1 MQNAISGLV
10 SNGRRM
16 TYAALSRLS
25 LVGLLL
31 AAGYVLTLW
40 QPVRAWYSDV
50 DKLAH
55 GLVFAGVYG
64 ALAWALGWKPWAL
77 AALALALGAAVEV
90 HQYFLPG
97 FSASLKDWL
106 ADAVGIAL
114 ACCGHFAWLRWR
126 KSLDAKVSGG
136 LLPLAQFQ
144 QAVAA
149 LPLVSVDWVLT
160 NPAGELLVG
169 QRLNA
174 PARGAWFTPGGRIRK
189 GEPLAAA
196 LRRVAAEELG
206 LADEPAG
213 ALAQRGEPMGAR
225 DHFYPDAAFSPTVPT
240 HYVNLPYTARLSDAE
255 VNALSLPVGEQHGH
269 WQWMP
274 LAQAADTVHE
284 HVKPYV
290 AWLQARAP
298 GAAPDSPY
306 LVHAA

>member
-1 MQNAISGLV
+1 MH
-10 SNGRRM
+10 
-16 TYAALSRLS
+16 RLAW
-25 LVGLLL
+25 VTLLL
-31 AAGYVLTLW
+31 AAAYALALW

-55 GLVFAGVYG
+55 GLVFLGVYA
-64 ALAWALGWKPWAL
+64 ALAWALRWKPWAL
-77 AALALALGAAVEV
+77 AALALGLGAAVEV

-114 ACCGHFAWLRWR
+114 AGGAHLVWQRWR
-126 KSLDAKVSGG
+126 APANTATAGG

-213 ALAQRGEPMGAR
+213 ALAQRGEPMGAW
-225 DHFYPDAAFSPTVPT
+225 DHFYPDAAFSLTMPT
-240 HYVNLPYTARLSDAE
+240 HYVNLPYAANLSEAE
-255 VNALSLPVGEQHGH
+255 VNALGLPVGEQHGH
-269 WQWMP
+269 WQWLP

-298 GAAPDSPY
+298 GAAPISPY

>member
-1 MQNAISGLV
+1 MPQANC
-10 SNGRRM
+10 
-16 TYAALSRLS
+16 SRLLWLTAIAAAS
-25 LVGLLL
+25 YAL
-31 AAGYVLTLW
+31 ALW

-55 GLVFAGVYG
+55 GLVFVGVYA
-64 ALAWALGWKPWAL
+64 ALSWALRWKPWAL
-77 AALALALGAAVEV
+77 ASLALALGAAVEV
-90 HQYFLPG
+90 HQFFLPG

-106 ADAVGIAL
+106 ADAVGITL
-114 ACCGHFAWLRWR
+114 AGGAHLAWQRWR
-126 KSLDAKVSGG
+126 APAEAEAPGG
-136 LLPLAQFQ
+136 LVSMAQFQ

-169 QRLNA
+169 HRLNA
-174 PARGAWFTPGGRIRK
+174 PARGTWFTPSGRIRK

-206 LADEPAG
+206 LAEERAG
-213 ALAQRGEPMGAR
+213 WLAQRCESMGAW

-240 HYVNLPYTARLSDAE
+240 HYVALPYAVRLSAAE
-255 VNALSLPVGEQHGH
+255 VNALGLPVGEQHGH
-269 WQWMP
+269 WQWLP
-274 LAQAADTVHE
+274 LTQAADTVHE

-298 GAAPDSPY
+298 GAAPVSPC

>member
-1 MQNAISGLV
+1 VKQ
-10 SNGRRM
+10 
-16 TYAALSRLS
+16 AALHRLAW
-25 LVGLLL
+25 VALLL
-31 AAGYVLTLW
+31 AAAYAIALW

-55 GLVFAGVYG
+55 GLVFAGVYA
-64 ALAWALGWKPWAL
+64 ALAWALRWKPWAL
-77 AALALALGAAVEV
+77 AALALALGVAVEV

-106 ADAVGIAL
+106 ADAAGIAL
-114 ACCGHFAWLRWR
+114 ASGVHLAWLRWR
-126 KSLDAKVSGG
+126 APLDTTVPDG

-206 LADEPAG
+206 FTDERAATLAR
-213 ALAQRGEPMGAR
+213 RGELMGAW
-225 DHFYPDAAFSPTVPT
+225 DHFYPDAAFSPTVST
-240 HYVNLPYTARLSDAE
+240 HYVNLPYAARLTEAE
-255 VNALSLPVGEQHGH
+255 VKALRLPIGEQHGH
-269 WQWMP
+269 WQWLP
-274 LAQAADTVHE
+274 LASAAERVHE

-290 AWLQARAP
+290 AWLQTRSADATP
-298 GAAPDSPY
+298 LH
-306 LVHAA
+306 LVHSA

>member
-1 MQNAISGLV
+1 MKQAT
-10 SNGRRM
+10 M
-16 TYAALSRLS
+16 YRLAWATS
-25 LVGLLL
+25 LL
-31 AAGYVLTLW
+31 AAAYGLALW

-50 DKLAH
+50 DKLTH
-55 GLVFAGVYG
+55 GLAFAGVYA
-64 ALAWALGWKPWAL
+64 ALAWALRWKPWAL
-77 AALALALGAAVEV
+77 AALALGLGVAVEV

-97 FSASLKDWL
+97 FSASFTDWL
-106 ADAVGIAL
+106 ADAVGIAVAGSAHL
-114 ACCGHFAWLRWR
+114 VWQRWR
-126 KSLDAKVSGG
+126 APADTATAGG

-196 LRRVAAEELG
+196 LRRVAEEELG

-213 ALAQRGEPMGAR
+213 ALAQRGELLGAW

-240 HYVNLPYTARLSDAE
+240 HYVNLPYAARLTEAE
-255 VNALSLPVGEQHGH
+255 VNALGLPVGEQHGS
-269 WQWMP
+269 WQWLP

-298 GAAPDSPY
+298 GAAPVSPY

>member
-1 MQNAISGLV
+1 MN
-10 SNGRRM
+10 RD
-16 TYAALSRLS
+16 ALHRLAW
-25 LVGLLL
+25 VALLL
-31 AAGYVLTLW
+31 AAAYGLALW

-55 GLVFAGVYG
+55 GLVFVGVYA
-64 ALAWALGWKPWAL
+64 ALAWALRWKPWAL
-77 AALALALGAAVEV
+77 ATLALALGAAVEV

-106 ADAVGIAL
+106 ADAVGITL
-114 ACCGHFAWLRWR
+114 ACGTHLVWQRWR
-126 KSLDAKVSGG
+126 ERADAESPGG

-174 PARGAWFTPGGRIRK
+174 PARGTWFTPGGRIRK

-213 ALAQRGEPMGAR
+213 ALALRGEPMGAW

-240 HYVNLPYTARLSDAE
+240 HYVNLPYAASLSEAE
-255 VNALSLPVGEQHGH
+255 VSALSLPVGEQHGN
-269 WQWMP
+269 WQWLP

-298 GAAPDSPY
+298 NAAAVSPF

>member
-1 MQNAISGLV
+1 MNPAAIHRFACV
-10 SNGRRM
+10 
-16 TYAALSRLS
+16 A
-25 LVGLLL
+25 LLL
-31 AAGYVLTLW
+31 AAAYGLALW

-55 GLVFAGVYG
+55 GLVFAGAYA
-64 ALAWALGWKPWAL
+64 ALAWALRWKPWAL
-77 AALALALGAAVEV
+77 VALALALGAAVEV

-106 ADAVGIAL
+106 ADAVGITL
-114 ACCGHFAWLRWR
+114 ACSAHLAWLLWR
-126 KSLDAKVSGG
+126 APGDAESPDG
-136 LLPLAQFQ
+136 LLPLVQFQ

-206 LADEPAG
+206 LANEQAG
-213 ALAQRGEPMGAR
+213 ELAQRGEPMGAW

-240 HYVNLPYTARLSDAE
+240 HYVNLPYAARLSQAE
-255 VNALSLPVGEQHGH
+255 VSALSLPVGEQHGH
-269 WQWMP
+269 WQWLP

-290 AWLQARAP
+290 AWLQARAR
-298 GAAPDSPY
+298 GAAPVSPY

>member
-1 MQNAISGLV
+1 MN
-10 SNGRRM
+10 R
-16 TYAALSRLS
+16 AALHRLAG
-25 LVGLLL
+25 VAVLL
-31 AAGYVLTLW
+31 AAAYALALW

-64 ALAWALGWKPWAL
+64 ALVWALPWKPLAL
-77 AALALALGAAVEV
+77 AALALALGATVEV

-97 FSASLKDWL
+97 FTASLKDWL
-106 ADAVGIAL
+106 ADAVGITL
-114 ACCGHFAWLRWR
+114 AGGAHLAWQRWR
-126 KSLDAKVSGG
+126 EPADAEAPGG

-206 LADEPAG
+206 LADERAG
-213 ALAQRGEPMGAR
+213 ALAQRGEPMGAW
-225 DHFYPDAAFSPTVPT
+225 DHFYPDSAFSPTVPT
-240 HYVNLPYTARLSDAE
+240 HYLNLPYAAHLSAAE
-255 VNALSLPVGEQHGH
+255 VSALGLPVGEQHGH
-269 WQWMP
+269 WQWLP

-284 HVKPYV
+284 HVKPTV

-298 GAAPDSPY
+298 GAAAVSPY
-306 LVHAA
+306 QVHAA

>member
-1 MQNAISGLV
+1 
-10 SNGRRM
+10 
-16 TYAALSRLS
+16 
-25 LVGLLL
+25 
-31 AAGYVLTLW
+31 
-40 QPVRAWYSDV
+40 
-50 DKLAH
+50 
-55 GLVFAGVYG
+55 
-64 ALAWALGWKPWAL
+64 
-77 AALALALGAAVEV
+77 LGAAVEV

-106 ADAVGIAL
+106 ADAVGITL
-114 ACCGHFAWLRWR
+114 ACGAHLAWRRLR
-126 KSLDAKVSGG
+126 APVVAEAPGG
-136 LLPLAQFQ
+136 LLPLTQFQ

-213 ALAQRGEPMGAR
+213 ALAQRGEPMGAW

-240 HYVNLPYTARLSDAE
+240 HYVNLPYAARLTEAE
-255 VNALSLPVGEQHGH
+255 VSALELPVGEQHGH
-269 WQWMP
+269 WQWLP

-290 AWLQARAP
+290 AWLQGHAP
-298 GAAPDSPY
+298 GAAPVSPY

>member
-1 MQNAISGLV
+1 MKAVAL
-10 SNGRRM
+10 RRL
-16 TYAALSRLS
+16 AA
-25 LVGLLL
+25 VALLL
-31 AAGYVLTLW
+31 ATAYALALW

-55 GLVFAGVYG
+55 GLVFVVVYA
-64 ALAWALGWKPWAL
+64 ALAWALRWKPWAL

-97 FSASLKDWL
+97 FTASLKDWL

-114 ACCGHFAWLRWR
+114 AGGAHLVWQRWR
-126 KSLDAKVSGG
+126 APVGAEALGG

-206 LADEPAG
+206 LADKLAG
-213 ALAQRGEPMGAR
+213 ALAQ
-225 DHFYPDAAFSPTVPT
+225 DWY
-240 HYVNLPYTARLSDAE
+240 
-255 VNALSLPVGEQHGH
+255 
-269 WQWMP
+269 
-274 LAQAADTVHE
+274 
-284 HVKPYV
+284 
-290 AWLQARAP
+290 
-298 GAAPDSPY
+298 
-306 LVHAA
+306 

>member
-1 MQNAISGLV
+1 MKQS
-10 SNGRRM
+10 
-16 TYAALSRLS
+16 ALHRLAW
-25 LVGLLL
+25 VALLL
-31 AAGYVLTLW
+31 AAAYALALW

-55 GLVFAGVYG
+55 GLVFAGVYA
-64 ALAWALGWKPWAL
+64 ALAWALRWRPWAL
-77 AALALALGAAVEV
+77 ASLALALGAAVEV

-97 FSASLKDWL
+97 FSASFTDWL
-106 ADAVGIAL
+106 ADALGITL
-114 ACCGHFAWLRWR
+114 AGGAHLVWQRWR
-126 KSLDAKVSGG
+126 ERADAESPGG

-174 PARGAWFTPGGRIRK
+174 PARGTWFTPGGRIRK

-206 LADEPAG
+206 LPEERAL
-213 ALAQRGEPMGAR
+213 ALAQRGDPMGAW

-240 HYVNLPYTARLSDAE
+240 HYVNLPYAARLSQAE
-255 VNALSLPVGEQHGH
+255 VNALNLPVGEQHGH
-269 WQWMP
+269 WQWLP

-298 GAAPDSPY
+298 SAAPVSPY

>member
-1 MQNAISGLV
+1 MKQATLH
-10 SNGRRM
+10 
-16 TYAALSRLS
+16 RLAG
-25 LVGLLL
+25 VALLL
-31 AAGYVLTLW
+31 AAAYGLALW

-55 GLVFAGVYG
+55 GLVFSGVYA
-64 ALAWALGWKPWAL
+64 ALAWALRWKPWAL
-77 AALALALGAAVEV
+77 IALALILGAAVEV

-97 FSASLKDWL
+97 FSASLNDWL

-114 ACCGHFAWLRWR
+114 ACGAHLAWQRW
-126 KSLDAKVSGG
+126 SAPAHTATAGG

-189 GEPLAAA
+189 GEPLAVA

-206 LADEPAG
+206 LADERAG
-213 ALAQRGEPMGAR
+213 ALAQRGEPMGAW

-240 HYVNLPYTARLSDAE
+240 HYVNLPYAARLSEAE
-255 VNALSLPVGEQHGH
+255 VNALNLPVGEQHGH
-269 WQWMP
+269 WQWLP
-274 LAQAADTVHE
+274 LSQAADTVHE

-290 AWLQARAP
+290 ASLQARAP
-298 GAAPDSPY
+298 GAAPVSPY

>member
-1 MQNAISGLV
+1 MHRLAWV
-10 SNGRRM
+10 
-16 TYAALSRLS
+16 ALP
-25 LVGLLL
+25 L
-31 AAGYVLTLW
+31 AAAYALALW

-55 GLVFAGVYG
+55 GLVFVVVYA
-64 ALAWALGWKPWAL
+64 ALAWALRWKPWAL
-77 AALALALGAAVEV
+77 AALALGLGAAVEV

-114 ACCGHFAWLRWR
+114 ASGAHLAWQHWR
-126 KSLDAKVSGG
+126 APLVTEAPDG

-189 GEPLAAA
+189 GEPLVAA
-196 LRRVAAEELG
+196 LRRVAVEELG

-213 ALAQRGEPMGAR
+213 ALAQRGELLGAW

-240 HYVNLPYTARLSDAE
+240 HYVNLPYAARLTEAE

-269 WQWMP
+269 WQWLP

-298 GAAPDSPY
+298 GAGPVSPY

>member
-1 MQNAISGLV
+1 MQATLH
-10 SNGRRM
+10 
-16 TYAALSRLS
+16 RLAW
-25 LVGLLL
+25 VALLL
-31 AAGYVLTLW
+31 AAAYGLALW

-55 GLVFAGVYG
+55 GLVFAGVYA
-64 ALAWALGWKPWAL
+64 ALAWALRWKPWAL
-77 AALALALGAAVEV
+77 VTLALALGAVVEV

-106 ADAVGIAL
+106 ADAVGIAFACAAHL
-114 ACCGHFAWLRWR
+114 ACQRWR
-126 KSLDAKVSGG
+126 GPAGAGAPGG

-144 QAVAA
+144 QSVAA

-196 LRRVAAEELG
+196 LQRVAAEELG
-206 LADEPAG
+206 LTEERAG
-213 ALAQRGEPMGAR
+213 ALAQRGELMGAW

-240 HYVNLPYTARLSDAE
+240 HYVNLPYAARLSEAE
-255 VNALSLPVGEQHGH
+255 VNALGLPVGEQHGH
-269 WQWMP
+269 WRWLP
-274 LAQAADTVHE
+274 LAHAEQQVHA
-284 HVKPYV
+284 HVQPYV
-290 AWLQARAP
+290 AWLQARQA
-298 GAAPDSPY
+298 
-306 LVHAA
+306 

>member
-1 MQNAISGLV
+1 MKLATLH
-10 SNGRRM
+10 
-16 TYAALSRLS
+16 RLAW
-25 LVGLLL
+25 VALLL
-31 AAGYVLTLW
+31 AAAYALALW
-40 QPVRAWYSDV
+40 QPVRTWYSDV
-50 DKLAH
+50 DKLVH
-55 GLVFAGVYG
+55 GLVFVGVYA
-64 ALAWALGWKPWAL
+64 ALAWALRWKPWAL

-97 FSASLKDWL
+97 FSASFKDWL
-106 ADAVGIAL
+106 ADGVGIAL
-114 ACCGHFAWLRWR
+114 AGGAHLVWQRWH
-126 KSLDAKVSGG
+126 SAAESEAPGG

-196 LRRVAAEELG
+196 LRRVAAGELG
-206 LADEPAG
+206 LAEERAL
-213 ALAQRGEPMGAR
+213 ALAQRGEPMGAW

-240 HYVNLPYTARLSDAE
+240 HYVNLPYAARLSEAE
-255 VNALSLPVGEQHGH
+255 MSALSLPVGEQHGH
-269 WQWMP
+269 WQWLP

-290 AWLQARAP
+290 AWLQARSP
-298 GAAPDSPY
+298 GAAPVSPY
-306 LVHAA
+306 LVHAT

>member
-1 MQNAISGLV
+1 MKQAT
-10 SNGRRM
+10 M
-16 TYAALSRLS
+16 HRLAW
-25 LVGLLL
+25 VALLL
-31 AAGYVLTLW
+31 AAAYALALW

-55 GLVFAGVYG
+55 GLVFAGVYA
-64 ALAWALGWKPWAL
+64 ALAWALGWKPSAL
-77 AALALALGAAVEV
+77 AAIAIALGAAVEV

-97 FSASLKDWL
+97 FSASLDDWL
-106 ADAVGIAL
+106 ADAVGIAFAGGAHL
-114 ACCGHFAWLRWR
+114 AWQRWR
-126 KSLDAKVSGG
+126 APLSADAPGS

-206 LADEPAG
+206 LAQERAL
-213 ALAQRGEPMGAR
+213 ALAQGGKPMGAW
-225 DHFYPDAAFSPTVPT
+225 DHFYPDAAFSPTVTT
-240 HYVNLPYTARLSDAE
+240 HYVNLPYAASLSEAE
-255 VNALSLPVGEQHGH
+255 VNALNLPVGEQHGH
-269 WQWMP
+269 WQWLP
-274 LAQAADTVHE
+274 LALAADLVHE

-298 GAAPDSPY
+298 GAAPVSPY

>member
-1 MQNAISGLV
+1 MLITRYLLV
-10 SNGRRM
+10 VI
-16 TYAALSRLS
+16 ALSIAYY
-25 LVGLLL
+25 L
-31 AAGYVLTLW
+31 AQW

-55 GLVFAGVYG
+55 GLVFAGVYA
-64 ALAWALGWKPWAL
+64 ALAWALRWKPWAL

-114 ACCGHFAWLRWR
+114 ACGAHLVWQRWR
-126 KSLDAKVSGG
+126 APVDTATLGG
-136 LLPLAQFQ
+136 FLPLAQFQ

-174 PARGAWFTPGGRIRK
+174 PARGTWFTPGGRIRK

-206 LADEPAG
+206 LADEQAG
-213 ALAQRGEPMGAR
+213 ALAQRGEPMGAW
-225 DHFYPDAAFSPTVPT
+225 DHLYPDAALSPTVPT
-240 HYVNLPYTARLSDAE
+240 HYVNLPYAARLTEAE
-255 VNALSLPVGEQHGH
+255 VNTLCLPVGEQHGH
-269 WQWMP
+269 WQWLP

-298 GAAPDSPY
+298 GAAPVSPY

>member
-1 MQNAISGLV
+1 MKQAT
-10 SNGRRM
+10 M
-16 TYAALSRLS
+16 HRLAW
-25 LVGLLL
+25 VALLL
-31 AAGYVLTLW
+31 AAAYTLALW

-55 GLVFAGVYG
+55 GLVFVGVYA
-64 ALAWALGWKPWAL
+64 ALAWALRWKPWAL
-77 AALALALGAAVEV
+77 VALTLALGAAVEV

-106 ADAVGIAL
+106 ADAVGITL
-114 ACCGHFAWLRWR
+114 AGGAHLVWQRWR
-126 KSLDAKVSGG
+126 ERADAESPGG

-206 LADEPAG
+206 LADEQAG
-213 ALAQRGEPMGAR
+213 ALAQRGEPMGAW

-240 HYVNLPYTARLSDAE
+240 HYVNLPYAARLSDAE
-255 VNALSLPVGEQHGH
+255 VNALGLPVGEQHGH
-269 WQWMP
+269 WQWLP

-290 AWLQARAP
+290 AWLQARVP
-298 GAAPDSPY
+298 GAAAVSPY